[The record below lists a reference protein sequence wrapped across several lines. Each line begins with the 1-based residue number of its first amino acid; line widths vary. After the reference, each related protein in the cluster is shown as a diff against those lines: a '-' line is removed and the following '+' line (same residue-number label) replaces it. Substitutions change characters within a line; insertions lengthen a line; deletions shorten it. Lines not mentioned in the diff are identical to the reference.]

1 MAYVEKEKDAA
12 QPIEHLEKVVRKG
25 VGGHEVSPWMIFK
38 IMAEFISGF
47 EFLRRYKK
55 SVSIYGSARN
65 DMPNGVYDEATKLG
79 AKLAKAGFAVMTGG
93 GPGIMEAANKG
104 AFEAGGKSVGINIR
118 LPTEQRTNPY
128 VLESESF
135 SFFFTRK
142 VMLEFASQVYVFFP
156 GGFGTLDELF
166 EMVTLIQTRKIKRIP
181 IVLINKEFWA
191 PLLEWLENTVYKKN
205 RAVDKADLDIYH
217 VVNTAEEA
225 YEYIKK
231 LPRDKHLFS

>member
-65 DMPNGVYDEATKLG
+65 DMPNGVYAEATKLG
-79 AKLAKAGFAVMTGG
+79 AKLAKAGFVVMTGG

-104 AFEAGGKSVGINIR
+104 AREAKTLSIGLNIQ
-118 LPTEQRTNPY
+118 LPFEQRINPY
-128 VLESESF
+128 VRHGAAF
-135 SFFFTRK
+135 HFFFTRK
-142 VMLEFASQVYVFFP
+142 VMLTSIIICF
-156 GGFGTLDELF
+156 
-166 EMVTLIQTRKIKRIP
+166 
-181 IVLINKEFWA
+181 
-191 PLLEWLENTVYKKN
+191 
-205 RAVDKADLDIYH
+205 
-217 VVNTAEEA
+217 
-225 YEYIKK
+225 
-231 LPRDKHLFS
+231 